1 MSSTTARA
9 ETPCLKPNKTKCCAV
24 SAYSLSVKDLTHAC
38 VYMCVCPCVDSQRMT

>member
-38 VYMCVCPCVDSQRMT
+38 VYMCVCVRVWTARE